1 MVSFCGEPGNSC
13 SSPMAEAIMQNLMVK
28 TSIYWEVDS
37 AGLRT
42 WNTGRRPD
50 QRCLRVLRE
59 HGLRS
64 DHFCRQFSTDDFE
77 YFDFVVA
84 LDEAVFKELQL
95 WANANPSRTNCELLL
110 LTSFGRN
117 GKPAIIH
124 NLTPTSKQRLFRAAY
139 YQIKEC
145 CKQLIL
151 LQKVDIVRYE
161 LPSSDDDDT
170 YYANQTAIADGIRS
184 TGGQATLSKMKLHH
198 SKTEQ
203 CTQHSPPN
211 SGEMSCCQEEGTRR
225 KLCQKCGQK
234 FLATL

>member
-1 MVSFCGEPGNSC
+1 GNSC

-64 DHFCRQFSTDDFE
+64 DHFCRQFSIDDFE
-77 YFDFVVA
+77 YFDYVVA
-84 LDEAVFKELQL
+84 MDEAVFKELQL
-95 WANANPSRTNCELLL
+95 WANANPSKASCELLL
-110 LTSFGRN
+110 LSSFGRN
-117 GKPAIIH
+117 GKPAFIH
-124 NLTPTSKQRLFRAAY
+124 NLIPTSKQRLFRAAY

-161 LPSSDDDDT
+161 LPSSEDDG
-170 YYANQTAIADGIRS
+170 YYANQAGIAEGIRS
-184 TGGQATLSKMKLHH
+184 TGGQVASSDMELNC
-198 SKTEQ
+198 SKTSQKTEH
-203 CTQHSPPN
+203 CPPI
-211 SGEMSCCQEEGTRR
+211 STEMGCCPDEGTRR

>member
-1 MVSFCGEPGNSC
+1 GNSC

-77 YFDFVVA
+77 YFDYVVA
-84 LDEAVFKELQL
+84 MDEAVFKELQL
-95 WANANPSRTNCELLL
+95 WANANPGRANCELVLL
-110 LTSFGRN
+110 SSFGRN
-117 GKPAIIH
+117 EKPAFIH
-124 NLTPTSKQRLFRAAY
+124 NLSPTSKQRLFRAAY

-161 LPSSDDDDT
+161 LPSSEDDA
-170 YYANQTAIADGIRS
+170 YYADQPGIAEGIRS
-184 TGGQATLSKMKLHH
+184 TGGQTTSSNVELRG
-198 SKTEQ
+198 SKTSQ
-203 CTQHSPPN
+203 STQHCPP
-211 SGEMSCCQEEGTRR
+211 ETPETSCCQDEGTRR
-225 KLCQKCGQK
+225 KLCKKCGQK

>member
-1 MVSFCGEPGNSC
+1 GNSC

-77 YFDFVVA
+77 YFDYVVA
-84 LDEAVFKELQL
+84 LDEAVFKELQH
-95 WANANPSRTNCELLL
+95 WSTATSRSNCELLL
-110 LTSFGRN
+110 LSSFGRD
-117 GKPAIIH
+117 GKPAFIH

-151 LQKVDIVRYE
+151 LQKVDIVKYE
-161 LPSSDDDDT
+161 LPSSDEDA
-170 YYANQTAIADGIRS
+170 YYANQTGIAEGIRS
-184 TGGQATLSKMKLHH
+184 TGGQRTPSNVELNYSKSTLKTLH
-198 SKTEQ
+198 
-203 CTQHSPPN
+203 CPP
-211 SGEMSCCQEEGTRR
+211 SMTEMSCCQEEGTRR

>member
-1 MVSFCGEPGNSC
+1 GNSC
-13 SSPMAEAIMQNLMVK
+13 SSPMAEAIMQSLMVK

-64 DHFCRQFSTDDFE
+64 DHFCRQFSMDDFA
-77 YFDFVVA
+77 YFDYVVA
-84 LDEAVFKELQL
+84 MDETVYKELQL
-95 WANANPSRTNCELLL
+95 WAEANRSRVDSELLL
-110 LTSFGRN
+110 LSSFGQD
-117 GKPAIIH
+117 GQTAFIH
-124 NLTPTSKQRLFRAAY
+124 NLTPTCKQSIFRAAY

-161 LPSSDDDDT
+161 VPSSEDNAYFDNNP
-170 YYANQTAIADGIRS
+170 AEISESIRS
-184 TGGQATLSKMKLHH
+184 TGGQTTSSKMDLYYSKASH
-198 SKTEQ
+198 SKQHCPPATSASTEM
-203 CTQHSPPN
+203 N
-211 SGEMSCCQEEGTRR
+211 CCQEEGTRR